1 MKKVLSV
8 LMVLAILFAFAGCS
22 SKTDEEVAN
31 TDTSSTVEQGD
42 SENTSATV
50 GENESEDENENA
62 SSTSSANQTTN
73 KSENTTASGNSTATT
88 QKATTKNQTTTT
100 TKKDETT
107 TKRKIKLTVEY
118 PYHNAEKTKVTIEYK
133 LSKDSD
139 KKYKVLVED
148 EEITLDKLQTKT
160 YEIKDQLVG
169 DVDIRITLDGVEL
182 LENEFVISGKDSETK
197 IQLAAGVEMLDG
209 GMD

>member
-8 LMVLAILFAFAGCS
+8 LMVLAILLAFAGCS

-42 SENTSATV
+42 GEDTSATV
-50 GENESEDENENA
+50 GEDESKNENA
-62 SSTSSANQTTN
+62 SSTSNANQTTS
-73 KSENTTASGNSTATT
+73 KSESTTASANTTATT
-88 QKATTKNQTTTT
+88 QKATTKKQTTTT

-139 KKYKVLVED
+139 KKYKTLVED

-182 LENEFVISGKDSETK
+182 LENKFVISGKDSESK